1 MSTKEWVYQDNELF
15 GLYQEITFDKDNDN
29 PAVIEI
35 TNPIDFKIIYESN
48 AEGKLFGRLEAE
60 IPADVFDQIAIAW
73 CKKRELQG
81 ALGGPVGL
89 ELGGQTVIGIR
100 PDLYFI

>member
-1 MSTKEWVYQDNELF
+1 MSTKEWVYKDNELF

-35 TNPIDFKIIYESN
+35 TNPIDFQIIYELN
-48 AEGKLFGRLEAE
+48 AEGKFFGRLDAE
-60 IPADVFDQIAIAW
+60 IPADVFDKIAITW
-73 CKKRELQG
+73 CKKRKLQG

-89 ELGGQTVIGIR
+89 ELES
-100 PDLYFI
+100 PDSDWD